1 MTCRSNKAPIY
12 YMNARFAFKKNKSI
26 SERSSWIVSIYNNPA
41 EIMEHDKRTMYRLT
55 NEAYGKNSKAKNKQ
69 VIIREVNDV
78 IFLNYSNLTID
89 EHQRQ
94 NKTKV

>member
-1 MTCRSNKAPIY
+1 
-12 YMNARFAFKKNKSI
+12 
-26 SERSSWIVSIYNNPA
+26 
-41 EIMEHDKRTMYRLT
+41 MEHDKRTMHRLT

-69 VIIREVNDV
+69 VIIREVSDV

-89 EHQRQ
+89 EHQRE